1 MDDALHVQDRY
12 FLSRQGFQSLIDQLT
27 LQGFH
32 CVGPTVRDG
41 AIIFD
46 RLDRVSQFPQGISDR
61 QAPGS
66 YRLESGGGSRWF
78 SWANG
83 PQALKPYLFPS
94 REVLWEGTVSEDGGL
109 SFKERGIEAE
119 PLAVLGVR
127 ACDLAALAI
136 HDAHFLQGPSPD
148 AHYARRRAQLFIV
161 AVHCS
166 HPASTCFCV
175 STGDGPAATRNYD
188 IALAELDDGFIIDA
202 GSDRGKRVLD
212 QLPLLA
218 VDQAQLDQARR
229 ELDAAIAAQTRVLPE
244 GPLNRIL
251 FENLDHPRWDNV
263 AERCLACGNCTSVCP
278 TCFCASENEAPSLD
292 GQTSEHYR
300 EWSSCFS
307 QGHSY
312 ISGHVIRP
320 DIRTR
325 YRQWLTHKLG
335 SWIDQY
341 GRSGCVGCGRCI
353 AWCPVGIDLT
363 EEVGAICESAG
374 ESASDE

>member
-1 MDDALHVQDRY
+1 MDDGLSQQPRY
-12 FLSRQGFQSLIDQLT
+12 FLPRQSFQSLIDQLT
-27 LQGFH
+27 LQGFG
-32 CVGPTVRDG
+32 CVGPVVRDA
-41 AIIFD
+41 AIVFD
-46 RLDRVSQFPQGISDR
+46 QLRSVSELPQGTRDR
-61 QAPGS
+61 QEPGY
-66 YRLESGGGSRWF
+66 YRLENSESPRWF

-94 REVLWEGTVSEDGGL
+94 REVLWEGSVDEDGSL
-109 SFKERGIEAE
+109 SFKERITEPQ

-136 HDAHFLQGPSPD
+136 HDAHFLNGPSPD
-148 AHYARRRAQLFIV
+148 AHYARRREQLFLV

-175 STGDGPAATRNYD
+175 STGDGPAPTCGYD
-188 IALAELDDGFIIDA
+188 MALAELDEGFIIDA
-202 GSDRGKRVLD
+202 GSERGKRILD
-212 QLPLLA
+212 QLPLVEVSA
-218 VDQAQLDQARR
+218 EQLDQAGR
-229 ELDAAIAAQTRVLPE
+229 ELDAAQKAQTRELPD

-251 FENLDHPRWDNV
+251 FQNLDHPRWDDV

-278 TCFCASENEAPSLD
+278 TCFCASENDVPSLD
-292 GQTSEHYR
+292 GLTSEHSR
-300 EWSSCFS
+300 EWSSCFTE
-307 QGHSY
+307 GHSF
-312 ISGHVIRP
+312 ISGQAIRP

-363 EEVGAICESAG
+363 EEVGAICKD
-374 ESASDE
+374 ASHD

>member
-1 MDDALHVQDRY
+1 MDRTLQSQDRY
-12 FLSRQGFQSLIDQLT
+12 FLPRQSFQSLIDQLA
-27 LQGFH
+27 LQGFS
-32 CVGPTVRDG
+32 CVGPTMWDG

-46 RLDRVSQFPQGISDR
+46 RLDTVSQLPQGVSDR
-61 QAPGS
+61 QAPGY
-66 YRLESGGGSRWF
+66 YRLESGGDSRWF

-94 REVLWEGTVSEDGGL
+94 REVLWEGTVDENGGL
-109 SFKERGIEAE
+109 SFKERLTEPE

-136 HDAHFLQGPSPD
+136 HDAHFLKGPSPD
-148 AHYARRRAQLFIV
+148 AHYARRREQLFIV
-161 AVHCS
+161 AVDCS

-175 STGDGPAATRNYD
+175 STGDGPAATRGYD
-188 IALAELDDGFIIDA
+188 IALAELDEGFIIDA
-202 GSDRGKRVLD
+202 GSDRGKLILD
-212 QLPLLA
+212 QLPLSE
-218 VDQAQLDQARR
+218 VNEEQLDQTRS
-229 ELDAAIAAQTRVLPE
+229 ELDAAIAGQTRALPE

-251 FENLDHPRWDNV
+251 FDNLDHPRWDDV
-263 AERCLACGNCTSVCP
+263 AQRCLACGNCTSVCP
-278 TCFCASENEAPSLD
+278 TCFCASENEVPSLD
-292 GQTSEHYR
+292 GLSSEHSR
-300 EWSSCFS
+300 EWSSCFT

-312 ISGHVIRP
+312 ISGHAIRP
-320 DIRTR
+320 DTRTR

-363 EEVGAICESAG
+363 EEVGAICRESG
-374 ESASDE
+374 DE